1 MAIQRQKVIKT
12 DGAIQVVEVFGGGGG
27 SVAWGDITG
36 KPATFPPTIGTTATT
51 AKAGNYAPA
60 WGDVSGKPAT
70 FTPPAAT
77 TAAIGGVKQG
87 AAVADAAAAPTQSE
101 FNALL
106 ASLRA
111 AGVIAS

>member
-12 DGAIQVVEVFGGGGG
+12 DGAIQVVEVFGGGEGG
-27 SVAWGDITG
+27 GVTVDQITDASDVGKSVLKAADAAAART
-36 KPATFPPTIGTTATT
+36 AIG
-51 AKAGNYAPA
+51 AGAPY
-60 WGDVSGKPAT
+60 T
-70 FTPPAAT
+70 LPAAT